1 MLNTARMETTLEIA
15 NALGRANMAKVLG
28 VGMTTI
34 SAAVSDGMFPASWY
48 LTIKA
53 LGAKQGV
60 KVPDELFRFKGEA
73 A

>member
-1 MLNTARMETTLEIA
+1 MIRRMETTLEIA
-15 NALGRANMAKVLG
+15 NTLGRRSMATALG

-34 SAAVSDGMFPASWY
+34 SAAVSDGKFPASWY

-53 LGAKQGV
+53 LGAKKGV
-60 KVPDELFRFKGEA
+60 KIPDGLFSFKGVA

>member
-1 MLNTARMETTLEIA
+1 LLNTARMKTTLEIA
-15 NALGRANMAKVLG
+15 NALGRKNMAFVLG

-34 SAAVSDGMFPASWY
+34 SAAVSDGKFPASWY

-53 LGAKQGV
+53 LGAKSDV
-60 KVPDELFRFKGEA
+60 KVPDTLFSFKGEA